1 MLPPAAPEEIYTMSL
16 RSVADACAVALGLTL
31 ICLTPSTARAVELLA
46 ENFDDVATLP
56 GAGWVETNNSSPLGE
71 TGWFQG
77 NSGIFP
83 AQAGAA
89 NAYIGANFLNAGAGG
104 NISNWLMLP
113 ELLLDPTIALSFY
126 TRTEEL
132 SFFPDRLEVRL
143 STSGGSSDVGATDA
157 SVGDFTT
164 LLLTINPTLDFDSY
178 PTEWTQFTVN
188 LNGVLG
194 GPISGRLA
202 FRYFVTNTDENG
214 NYIGIDTVRVAT
226 VPEPGTAGLLA
237 LGMLGCLLARRR
249 ICVLACAVDRRR

>member
-1 MLPPAAPEEIYTMSL
+1 MSL
-16 RSVADACAVALGLTL
+16 RSYVNACAVAFGLTL
-31 ICLTPSTARAVELLA
+31 ICLTPSAAPAVELLA
-46 ENFDDVATLP
+46 ENFDDIATLP

-83 AQAGAA
+83 SQAGAA

-104 NISNWLMLP
+104 NVSNWLILP

-143 STSGGSSDVGATDA
+143 STNGGSSDVGATDA

-164 LLLTINPTLDFDSY
+164 LLLAINPTFDIGGY
-178 PTEWTQFTVN
+178 PEAWTQFTVD
-188 LNGVLG
+188 LSGVLG
-194 GPISGRLA
+194 GPTSGRLA

-237 LGMLGCLLARRR
+237 LGIVGCFIARRK
-249 ICVLACAVDRRR
+249 VRR

>member
-1 MLPPAAPEEIYTMSL
+1 
-16 RSVADACAVALGLTL
+16 
-31 ICLTPSTARAVELLA
+31 VELLA

-71 TGWFQG
+71 SAWFQG

-83 AQAGAA
+83 AQSGAA
-89 NAYIGANFLNAGAGG
+89 NAYIAANFLNAGAAG
-104 NISNWLMLP
+104 NVSNWLLLP
-113 ELLLDPTIALSFY
+113 ELLLDPTLALLFY

-143 STSGGSSDVGATDA
+143 STNGGSSDVGGTDA

-164 LLLTINPTLDFDSY
+164 LLLTINPTLDVGGY

-194 GPISGRLA
+194 GPTSGRLA

-226 VPEPGTAGLLA
+226 VPEPGTAGLLL
-237 LGMLGCLLARRR
+237 LGAAGCCFARRR
-249 ICVLACAVDRRR
+249 IRP